1 MMTKKIT
8 GYILLLTSVSFNAA
22 FAQKVALEYPFKFSS
37 NKFKTMDN
45 AVNLLA
51 EDGVYNLSMIIHDK
65 KKADYIELDKN
76 LKIVSSFSL
85 PAKQVSFSK
94 YDIIGGEYN
103 MQHVGSFALPSS
115 GIFNF
120 VYSLQF
126 HGNPA
131 KESFMATTVD
141 FNNKTVT
148 DKEIIARDGKEIT
161 LQSFS
166 DDGHFYCVRA
176 NNKDEQLV
184 FHLVDREGKLT
195 KKSVPFK
202 VPDGKKKDRNSI
214 AEYLGNAALIKNNEE
229 PDLEAGTADAKMYY
243 NSNGIAFVVNDG
255 ASPTHLILFD
265 KNTLALTETFINHSA
280 EFPGTDKDK
289 SEVNSYL
296 FNDQIFSVI
305 VNKSNLVVA
314 MYGLDGALINKQEI
328 NEGNMNTVLASSVE
342 YEERNGKKV
351 KEEQIDDFSKLLK
364 ALQKQTTGIT
374 VGTTIDKNYVLTIG
388 TYEPIVRVSSSGSVG
403 TTRFENH
410 PGGGGSSLP
419 AGNGTY
425 ANTYYTPGISS
436 YSKSSNEFKKMSFR
450 MMTDGKSFINKKS
463 KNSKTLRDQIQDF
476 IEGKSNS
483 MRKQFAI
490 GDKQYFGYYDFD
502 TDAYYIELIPIKK

>member
-1 MMTKKIT
+1 M
-8 GYILLLTSVSFNAA
+8 A
-22 FAQKVALEYPFKFSS
+22 
-37 NKFKTMDN
+37 N
-45 AVNLLA
+45 AVNLVA
-51 EDGVYNLSMIIHDK
+51 DESMDHLSMIIHDK
-65 KKADYIELDKN
+65 KKANYIELDKN

-85 PAKQVSFSK
+85 PTKDVSFSK
-94 YDIIGGEYN
+94 YDIISGEYD

-131 KESFMATTVD
+131 KESFIATAVD
-141 FNNKTVT
+141 FNKNTVT
-148 DKEIIARDGKEIT
+148 DKEIIERDGKEIT

-184 FHLVDREGKLT
+184 FYLFDREGKLT
-195 KKSVPFK
+195 KKSIPFK

-214 AEYLGNAALIKNNEE
+214 TEYLGNAALIKNDEE
-229 PDLEAGTADAKMYY
+229 PDLQAGTADAKIYY

-255 ASPTHLILFD
+255 ASPTHLMIFD
-265 KNTLALTETFINHSA
+265 KNTLALKETFINHSG
-280 EFPGTDKDK
+280 EFSGADKDK
-289 SEVNSYL
+289 PEVNSYL
-296 FNDQIFSVI
+296 SNGKIFSVI

-314 MYGLDGALINKQEI
+314 EYGLDGMLINKQEI
-328 NEGNMNTVLASSVE
+328 NEGNMSTVLASPIE
-342 YEERNGKKV
+342 YEERKGTKV

-364 ALQKQTTGIT
+364 IFHKQTAGIT
-374 VGTTIDKNYVLTIG
+374 VGTTNDKNYVVTIG
-388 TYEPIVRVSSSGSVG
+388 TYEPIVQISSSGSVG

-436 YSKSSNEFKKMSFR
+436 YSKSSNYFKKTSFR
-450 MMTDGKSFINKKS
+450 MMSDGNSFIDKKS

-476 IEGKSNS
+476 IEGKSNI

-490 GDKQYFGYYDFD
+490 GDKQYFGYYDFK
-502 TDAYYIELIPIKK
+502 TDEYYIELISIKK